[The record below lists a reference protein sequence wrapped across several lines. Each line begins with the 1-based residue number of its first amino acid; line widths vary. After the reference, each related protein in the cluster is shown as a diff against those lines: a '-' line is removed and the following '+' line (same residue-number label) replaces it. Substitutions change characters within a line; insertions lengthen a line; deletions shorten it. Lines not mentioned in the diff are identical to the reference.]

1 MVNNFWFSLSVS
13 LLGKHVI
20 VNDFVSVIHAFELLG
35 EFEGIKGV
43 SLMLGIIAIASGVFL
58 FLNHR
63 RHLTEVMSVA
73 QNQRIISFEIR
84 KYRRRTAISAM
95 ITSTGFMLAALNW
108 VNEPR
113 VFTVFIMM
121 ILGLLLGILV
131 IAFFDFFLVGL
142 QQIATPDPASQKA
155 MIEAFLKQRE
165 EAAAQA
171 TAGDSP
177 EGDRLSQSDQPA
189 AEAPS
194 SAPKLDVEVA
204 DEND

>member
-1 MVNNFWFSLSVS
+1 M
-13 LLGKHVI
+13 I
-20 VNDFVSVIHAFELLG
+20 DTESVIQSCELLG
-35 EFEGIKGV
+35 AFEGIKGF
-43 SLMLGIIAIASGVFL
+43 SLMLGIVAVASGLFL

-63 RHLTEVMSVA
+63 RHLNDVMSDP
-73 QNQRIISFEIR
+73 QNKRILAFEIR

-121 ILGLLLGILV
+121 ILGLLLAILV
-131 IAFFDFFLVGL
+131 IAFFDLFLVGL
-142 QQIATPDPASQKA
+142 QQIATPDPRSQKA

-171 TAGDSP
+171 KAEGDSAGDHAV
-177 EGDRLSQSDQPA
+177 QSKAVTPVSNSLED
-189 AEAPS
+189 S
-194 SAPKLDVEVA
+194 RRT
-204 DEND
+204 DETD

>member
-1 MVNNFWFSLSVS
+1 MP
-13 LLGKHVI
+13 
-20 VNDFVSVIHAFELLG
+20 D
-35 EFEGIKGV
+35 
-43 SLMLGIIAIASGVFL
+43 
-58 FLNHR
+58 
-63 RHLTEVMSVA
+63 A
-73 QNQRIISFEIR
+73 QNKRILSFEIR

-95 ITSTGFMLAALNW
+95 VTSTGFMLAALNW

-131 IAFFDFFLVGL
+131 IAFFDLFLVGL
-142 QQIATPDPASQKA
+142 QQIARPDPTSQKA

-177 EGDRLSQSDQPA
+177 EGDRLSQSDQPLA
-189 AEAPS
+189 VAT
-194 SAPKLDVEVA
+194 PKLDVEVA

>member
-1 MVNNFWFSLSVS
+1 M
-13 LLGKHVI
+13 I
-20 VNDFVSVIHAFELLG
+20 DFESVIQSFELLG
-35 EFEGIKGV
+35 AFEGIKGF
-43 SLMLGIIAIASGVFL
+43 SLVLGMGAVASGVFL

-63 RHLTEVMSVA
+63 RHLAEVMSDA
-73 QNQRIISFEIR
+73 QKKRILAFEIR

-113 VFTVFIMM
+113 VFTVFILM

-131 IAFFDFFLVGL
+131 IAFFDLFLVGL
-142 QQIATPDPASQKA
+142 QQIATPDPKSQKA

-165 EAAAQA
+165 EAAVQA
-171 TAGDSP
+171 RAEGDSEGGHVAESVAATPISTSP
-177 EGDRLSQSDQPA
+177 E
-189 AEAPS
+189 
-194 SAPKLDVEVA
+194 DVEAA

>member
-1 MVNNFWFSLSVS
+1 M
-13 LLGKHVI
+13 I
-20 VNDFVSVIHAFELLG
+20 DTESVIQSCELLG
-35 EFEGIKGV
+35 AFEGIKGF
-43 SLMLGIIAIASGVFL
+43 SLMLGIVAVASGLFL

-63 RHLTEVMSVA
+63 RHLNDVMSDP
-73 QNQRIISFEIR
+73 QNKRILAFEIR

-121 ILGLLLGILV
+121 ILGLLLAILV
-131 IAFFDFFLVGL
+131 IAFFDLFLVGL
-142 QQIATPDPASQKA
+142 QQIATPDPRSQKA

-171 TAGDSP
+171 KAEGDSAGDHAV
-177 EGDRLSQSDQPA
+177 QSKAVTPVSNSFED
-189 AEAPS
+189 S
-194 SAPKLDVEVA
+194 RRT
-204 DEND
+204 DETD